1 MKRLVLAAVFFASP
15 LAAWAQEACDHEE
28 ATVTCAEGT
37 TLDQE
42 TGTCVPIV
50 G

>member
-1 MKRLVLAAVFFASP
+1 MKCLALVLLLTTP
-15 LAAWAQEACDHEE
+15 LAAWAQESCEDEH

-37 TLDQE
+37 TLDKE
-42 TGTCVPIV
+42 TGECVPIV